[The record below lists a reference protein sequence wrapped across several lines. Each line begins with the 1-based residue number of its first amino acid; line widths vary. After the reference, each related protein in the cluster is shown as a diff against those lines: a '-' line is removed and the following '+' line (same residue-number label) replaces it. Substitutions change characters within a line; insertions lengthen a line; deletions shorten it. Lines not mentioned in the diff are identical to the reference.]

1 MNKIGKYLL
10 FAVLGLALI
19 GAFSYFSFMNVPKAS
34 SKGKEVELSVTA
46 TELFQQFEQD
56 EAASNTK
63 YISKIIAVTGVIE
76 EIEEDENDGVV
87 LFLRTGDD
95 FAGVLCTLE
104 STQKD
109 KASSLKIG
117 DSVTV
122 KGVCTGMLMEVVIN
136 KGVLIEE

>member
-1 MNKIGKYLL
+1 MNKISKYLL

-19 GAFSYFSFMNVPKAS
+19 GAFSYFSFMNAPKAS
-34 SKGKEVELSVTA
+34 SKGKKVEVSVTA

-56 EAASNTK
+56 EVASNTK
-63 YISKIIAVTGVIE
+63 YMSKIIAVTGVIE
-76 EIEEDENDGVV
+76 EIEEDENGAIV

-136 KGVLIEE
+136 KGVLM